1 MTARSHG
8 EVTLLDL
15 RSIGLTKGPTCWRTV
30 RGTANDSERQRTS
43 ANVSEGQRTRAN
55 VSGCQ
60 QSVASTGG
68 LPISSP
74 GGQDRPRKSEQPAA
88 GPLTFVVVRCRSLS
102 FATRKPVTPNLQRQI
117 DYSPPPSPGWLIRSI
132 IFCVRRA

>member
-43 ANVSEGQRTRAN
+43 ANVSERQRTSAKGNERERTSVDAN
-55 VSGCQ
+55 N
-60 QSVASTGG
+60 
-68 LPISSP
+68 
-74 GGQDRPRKSEQPAA
+74 R
-88 GPLTFVVVRCRSLS
+88 
-102 FATRKPVTPNLQRQI
+102 
-117 DYSPPPSPGWLIRSI
+117 
-132 IFCVRRA
+132 